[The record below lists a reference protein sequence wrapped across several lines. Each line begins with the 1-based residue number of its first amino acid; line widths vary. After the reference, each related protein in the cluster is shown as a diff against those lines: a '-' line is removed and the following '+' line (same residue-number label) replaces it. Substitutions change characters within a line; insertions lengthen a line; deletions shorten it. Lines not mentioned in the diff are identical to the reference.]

1 MKKREMM
8 DGRER
13 ERERERE
20 RGGWRE
26 RGSSHVIKIK
36 TKFIQKKFS
45 KLKNKNNQRFSI
57 FNKKIFKIIQDY

>member
-20 RGGWRE
+20 VEGGKE
-26 RGSSHVIKIK
+26 AAAM
-36 TKFIQKKFS
+36 
-45 KLKNKNNQRFSI
+45 
-57 FNKKIFKIIQDY
+57 